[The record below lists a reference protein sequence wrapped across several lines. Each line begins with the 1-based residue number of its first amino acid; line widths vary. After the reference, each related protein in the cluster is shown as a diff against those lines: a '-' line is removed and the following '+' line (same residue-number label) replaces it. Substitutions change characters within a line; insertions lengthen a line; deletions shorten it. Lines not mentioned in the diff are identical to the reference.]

1 LPEEW
6 EKQIWPILRGGFV
19 WRDLITTDIE
29 VAKKLYAGLLA
40 MTRITFIVGGL

>member
-40 MTRITFIVGGL
+40 MTRIPFIVGGL